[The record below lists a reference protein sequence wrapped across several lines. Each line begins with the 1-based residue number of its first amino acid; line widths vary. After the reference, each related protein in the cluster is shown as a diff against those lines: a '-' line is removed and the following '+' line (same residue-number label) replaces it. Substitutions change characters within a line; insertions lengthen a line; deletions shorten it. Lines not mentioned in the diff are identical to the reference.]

1 MPLADWLIPKPS
13 LAAQA
18 QLQHS
23 ICVLRAEGKAHIDA
37 TLNLTESLLR
47 QNMHYHTLLNQAIHH
62 ISELELQQ
70 ILTPP
75 DPVQSLAPPP
85 PSSYCNEVSDS

>member
-1 MPLADWLIPKPS
+1 MPLADWMIPKPS

-23 ICVLRAEGKAHIDA
+23 VCAIRAEGRQNIDA
-37 TLNLTESLLR
+37 TLKLTEALLR
-47 QNMHYHTLLNQAIHH
+47 QNMHYHTLLNQAIRH

-70 ILTPP
+70 FLT
-75 DPVQSLAPPP
+75 QSDQAQYAAAPQPAP
-85 PSSYCNEVSDS
+85 CSPEFSDT